1 MQLMSMMAGQII
13 DLISIISLFVA
24 SLLIFYV
31 LAKYYRGMRTPP
43 FWIYIAGGFIL
54 ITLASVLTAASFKV
68 DGIVLQTI
76 SMSGHLLFLVG
87 AIALFRSYSSRI
99 KFDKESD

>member
-1 MQLMSMMAGQII
+1 MMAGQII
-13 DLISIISLFVA
+13 DLISIGSLLVA

-43 FWIYIAGGFIL
+43 FWIYIAGGFL
-54 ITLASVLTAASFKV
+54 FLTFAGVLTTIPLKV
-68 DGIVLQTI
+68 DELVLGMI
-76 SMSGHLLFLVG
+76 RLIGHLLFLVG

-99 KFDKESD
+99 KFDKESK